1 MTNKRAATL
10 ALILAPAMLA
20 TAESSSAQQPV
31 PPETQIKEV
40 VNDSLEI
47 LSGLLIWTGG
57 GDFVVDHLSPCQRK

>member
-1 MTNKRAATL
+1 
-10 ALILAPAMLA
+10 
-20 TAESSSAQQPV
+20 V